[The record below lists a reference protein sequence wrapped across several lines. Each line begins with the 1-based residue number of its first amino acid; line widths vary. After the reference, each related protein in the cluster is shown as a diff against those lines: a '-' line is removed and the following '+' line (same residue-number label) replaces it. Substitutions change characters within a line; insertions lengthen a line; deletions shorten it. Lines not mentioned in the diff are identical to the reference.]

1 MKSANREPR
10 NFILTAIVVL
20 SLFIPNCATAPSSSE
35 GKPVSS
41 SELVEIETRPGVTQ
55 KFILITPVDPVAAVV
70 LFAAGRGKLGMAGFG
85 GKPTLAR
92 SDNFL
97 VRAREDFADHGL
109 MVAVVDSPSD
119 QQARGINSLFRI
131 SKEHVQDIEA
141 VASYLKS
148 KADLPVWLVGS
159 GEGTFS
165 AANGTIN
172 IKEKIDGLILA
183 AGITRTPLSWRM
195 HRTHPQGVIDMR
207 LADIGVPVLV
217 VWHSGDKC
225 QLGSP
230 ADAPILKAGLT
241 NSPSVEIR
249 YFTGG
254 KAPMSN
260 ECYPQ
265 SPHGFYGVEEQ
276 VVSAIAEFIKSSG
289 K

>member
-1 MKSANREPR
+1 MSSIHRGPSTLL
-10 NFILTAIVVL
+10 LTAIMVL
-20 SLFIPNCATAPSSSE
+20 ALLIPNCATAPSSSE

-41 SELVEIETRPGVTQ
+41 AELVKIETRPGVTL
-55 KFILITPVDPVAAVV
+55 KFILIKPVEPVAAVV
-70 LFAAGRGKLGMAGFG
+70 LFAAGRGKLGLASLG

-119 QQARGINSLFRI
+119 QQAKGINSLFRI
-131 SKEHVQDIEA
+131 SKEHAQDIEA
-141 VASYLKS
+141 VVSYLKS
-148 KADLPVWLVGS
+148 RAGLPVWLVGS

-183 AGITRTPLSWRM
+183 AGITKTPLSWRM
-195 HRTHPQGVIDMR
+195 HRTHPQGVINMR
-207 LADIGVPVLV
+207 LADIGVPVMV

-230 ADAPILKAGLT
+230 ADAPILKAGLI
-241 NSPSVEIR
+241 NSPIVEIR

-265 SPHGFYGVEEQ
+265 SPHGFYGVEEE
-276 VVSAIAEFIKSSG
+276 VVSAVAEFIKSN
-289 K
+289 

>member
-41 SELVEIETRPGVTQ
+41 TELVKIETRPGVTQ

-141 VASYLKS
+141 VA
-148 KADLPVWLVGS
+148 LPVLRHRLIRTFRAETKGKTTDDIISELV
-159 GEGTFS
+159 
-165 AANGTIN
+165 N
-172 IKEKIDGLILA
+172 
-183 AGITRTPLSWRM
+183 
-195 HRTHPQGVIDMR
+195 
-207 LADIGVPVLV
+207 DI
-217 VWHSGDKC
+217 
-225 QLGSP
+225 
-230 ADAPILKAGLT
+230 
-241 NSPSVEIR
+241 PSLLNR
-249 YFTGG
+249 
-254 KAPMSN
+254 
-260 ECYPQ
+260 
-265 SPHGFYGVEEQ
+265 
-276 VVSAIAEFIKSSG
+276 
-289 K
+289 